1 MKDIPKIYQNRVNKE
16 FHNNRMVYTSYDSN
30 NINSLED
37 SKDIRKKISD
47 IINSKTFIYS
57 KLVNILI
64 GNDIVSKKIIGIHGD
79 NLVTLDNEQIPIC
92 SIKDIYIK

>member
-79 NLVTLDNEQIPIC
+79 NLVTLDNEQIPIS